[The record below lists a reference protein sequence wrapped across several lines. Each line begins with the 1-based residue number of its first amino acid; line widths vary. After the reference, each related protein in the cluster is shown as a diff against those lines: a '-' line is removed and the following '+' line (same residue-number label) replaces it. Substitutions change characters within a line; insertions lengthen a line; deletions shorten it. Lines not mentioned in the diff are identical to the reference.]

1 VRSNIYIYI
10 LGAWSAEWGRWGGF
24 LTEEIAG
31 AGEGEGPDDGAE
43 DVVEGEGAVLHRAH
57 PCVCLFVCE

>member
-1 VRSNIYIYI
+1 V
-10 LGAWSAEWGRWGGF
+10 GPVGGF